1 MKKTAMVLCI
11 LLLGVALAA
20 CSGNTMPPPSSLA
33 GSSQP
38 DDSAVGGS
46 SVPGGGSTAPTGADK
61 DYKAVI
67 EASRPA
73 ELKDL
78 ALYGI
83 VTGPADALY
92 PDVFSAAFG
101 FEEADMQR
109 YAISLGMVNTQA
121 YGVAIIL
128 PAEGRQQAVL
138 DQVDAFVEMQR
149 RAQENYL
156 PDQYEIAMAAQ
167 VEIAPTGEVLLAMC
181 EDATT
186 VMDNMLAEL
195 AA

>member
-1 MKKTAMVLCI
+1 MATAIENFGIYIIKAKNGKVLEAARPDE
-11 LLLGVALAA
+11 LNDTPLYDVVA
-20 CSGNTMPPPSSLA
+20 
-33 GSSQP
+33 
-38 DDSAVGGS
+38 
-46 SVPGGGSTAPTGADK
+46 GAD
-61 DYKAVI
+61 D
-67 EASRPA
+67 
-73 ELKDL
+73 ELYDQ
-78 ALYGI
+78 I
-83 VTGPADALY
+83 
-92 PDVFSAAFG
+92 FSESFG
-101 FEEADMQR
+101 FVEADMER